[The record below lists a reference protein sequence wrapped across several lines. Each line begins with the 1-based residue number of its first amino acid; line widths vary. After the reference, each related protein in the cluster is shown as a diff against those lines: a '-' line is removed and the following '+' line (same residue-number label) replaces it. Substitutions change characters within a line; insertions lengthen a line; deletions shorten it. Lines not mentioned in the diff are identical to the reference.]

1 MIGATILIVD
11 DDETVRETLAE
22 YFSLLGMQVLSAS
35 NAVDA
40 RNAVASHLPDVI
52 VLDLR
57 LPDVS
62 GLSLLTALRDDDP
75 DTAIIVVTGH
85 ADVRTAVSAMQ
96 GGAIDVLE
104 KPVNLDTLRDTV
116 LRGVQ
121 VVRLQREVAVLR
133 ARSVTNAGDA
143 AVVQPSF
150 EKLIELA
157 ARNDD
162 APVLILGET
171 GTGKGHVARRI
182 HDRSARAAQPF
193 VEINCASLSST
204 FFESE
209 VFGHER
215 GAFTD
220 ARQSKRG
227 LIEVAAN
234 GSLFLDEI
242 GELALDVQ
250 PKLLKVLEEQRF
262 RRLGG
267 TAELRSGAR
276 LVCATNQ
283 PMPSLVSAKMFRADL
298 FYRLQVLTI
307 TLPPLRERPGELP
320 TLIDQ
325 CLPRDATLTA
335 GATQALLRYHWPG
348 NIRELKNTLWRA
360 AILAEGRPIASE
372 MLGLPQA
379 AADALLRPSA
389 ADLSMAAA
397 EARAIDA
404 ALAATDGN
412 RAKAATLLGMARSTL
427 HEKLRARVTHSQEP
441 VRKTDDG

>member
-1 MIGATILIVD
+1 MIAASILIVD
-11 DDETVRETLAE
+11 DDETVRESLTEFFALTGMDAIGAATAAE
-22 YFSLLGMQVLSAS
+22 
-35 NAVDA
+35 A
-40 RNAVASHLPDVI
+40 RAAVATHLPDVV

-57 LPDVS
+57 LPDVT
-62 GLSLLTALRDDDP
+62 GLGLLEQLRADDP
-75 DTAIIVVTGH
+75 DAAIIVLTGH
-85 ADVRTAVSAMQ
+85 ADVRTAVGAMQ

-104 KPVNLDTLRDTV
+104 KPVNLDHLRDVV

-121 VVRLQREVAVLR
+121 MVRLQREVAMLR
-133 ARSVTNAGDA
+133 NRDA
-143 AVVQPSF
+143 ASGAGPAAILQPSF

-162 APVLILGET
+162 APVLIFGET
-171 GTGKGHVARRI
+171 GTGKGFVAKRI
-182 HDRSARAAQPF
+182 HDRSQRAAHPF

-227 LIEVAAN
+227 LLEVATH

-242 GELALDVQ
+242 GELTLDVQ
-250 PKLLKVLEEQRF
+250 PKLLKVIEEQRF

-267 TAELRSGAR
+267 TTELRSAAR
-276 LVCATNQ
+276 VICATNQ
-283 PMPSLVSAKMFRADL
+283 PMQTLVSDKRFRADL

-307 TLPPLRERPGELP
+307 SMPSLRDRLDELP
-320 TLIDQ
+320 TLVAQ
-325 CLPRDATLTA
+325 VLPRGATLTRA
-335 GATQALLRYHWPG
+335 AERALASYAWPG

-360 AILAEGRPIASE
+360 SILAEGHPIEPA
-372 MLGLPQA
+372 MLNL
-379 AADALLRPSA
+379 PSA
-389 ADLSMAAA
+389 HQVPANQRTSDHSLAAA

-404 ALAATDGN
+404 ALTQTGGN
-412 RAKAATLLGMARSTL
+412 RARAAQLLGIARSTL
-427 HEKLRARVTHSQEP
+427 HEKLRQHALPDSAH
-441 VRKTDDG
+441 